1 MARPPTTVSRHI
13 SWRDLCL
20 KADPDF
26 ARTARTVVEYEFSTP
41 RTLGDERLYR
51 NGRRIFEGDY
61 QKRGAYR
68 TPTPADGGITW
79 NGQSILW
86 DGDEVTWNPE

>member
-1 MARPPTTVSRHI
+1 MTVSRQI
-13 SWRDLCL
+13 AWRDLCL

-26 ARTARTVVEYEFSTP
+26 ARTARTVVEYEFSTT

-61 QKRGAYR
+61 QRRGAYR
-68 TPTPADGGITW
+68 PQEATNGGLTW
-79 NGQSILW
+79 NGQNIFW
-86 DGDEVTWNPE
+86 DGQEVIWDPE